1 MHMPWWGI
9 LLIIIGVIAAV
20 FIVLTIIGKRAEKK
34 QAEQKEQINAS
45 KQAVNML
52 VIDKK
57 KMRMAEAGFP
67 QYVLDQ
73 TPKMAKRAKMPIVK
87 AKVGPRIMTFLCDRD
102 VYDVIPVKKE
112 VRAEISGLYIVS
124 VKGIRGP
131 LVSEKAEKKRKKK
144 NGKFQTL
151 LRKGRGEI

>member
-1 MHMPWWGI
+1 MPWWGI

-20 FIVLTIIGKRAEKK
+20 FIALTILGKRAEKK

-57 KMRMAEAGFP
+57 KMKMSEAGFP

-102 VYDVIPVKKE
+102 VYDVIPIKKE
-112 VRAEISGLYIVS
+112 VRAEVSGLYIVS
-124 VKGIRGP
+124 VRGIRGP
-131 LVSEKAEKKRKKK
+131 LVSEKAEKQRKKK